1 MIVALAAAS
10 ASSLAAATSLRLSG
24 CAGEDLAV
32 RSALQNKLADVCVD
46 MCKELGA
53 YPEKCSCPDYVDTTD
68 KTPGVVTWPE
78 LLEHMG
84 NLKTWGQDTL
94 KSWRSLSALQQRAI
108 VAAHRNHLL
117 QGSLQASDACART
130 DLRRRAQVQNRL
142 SDVCV
147 EMCKELG
154 SYPDKCT
161 CPDYVDTT
169 DKTPGVMTWDE
180 LLARMSEI
188 ASNGRSAIK
197 GWRSQV

>member
-10 ASSLAAATSLRLSG
+10 ASSLATATSLRLLG
-24 CAGEDLAV
+24 CAGEDLAL
-32 RSALQNKLADVCVD
+32 RMTLQNKLADVCVD

-84 NLKTWGQDTL
+84 NLKTWGADKI
-94 KSWRSLSALQQRAI
+94 KSWRSLSALQK
-108 VAAHRNHLL
+108 VATKVHRNRNFLV
-117 QGSLQASDACART
+117 QGMLQASSACVHS
-130 DLRRRAQVQNRL
+130 DLRKRVAVQNTL

-147 EMCKELG
+147 DMCKELG
-154 SYPDKCT
+154 AYPEKCN
-161 CPDYVDTT
+161 CPDYVDNT

-180 LLARMSEI
+180 LLGYMDEVE
-188 ASNGRSAIK
+188 K
-197 GWRSQV
+197 K